1 MYKQLSPAV
10 ISLASGF
17 RDSWRVQVTHNAQ
30 AVSEKDVHLPDR
42 SPRAQPPW
50 GEGQGQRQSQEG
62 LPRALSLLAS
72 HLRSAARQHVAQK
85 SGQSSGC
92 CNHPLLGTGQASS
105 IHHVAATLAM
115 PQQLWRCNKHSPA
128 HQVQGKEPELPGPV
142 CLGLGW
148 CQSINAGMQLAQEP
162 SGSSLQSTASPAARP
177 LAAFTWLWSG
187 SCRI

>member
-1 MYKQLSPAV
+1 M
-10 ISLASGF
+10 
-17 RDSWRVQVTHNAQ
+17 QVTHNTQ

-42 SPRAQPPW
+42 SPELSPHGVKAKVK
-50 GEGQGQRQSQEG
+50 GN
-62 LPRALSLLAS
+62 PRRGAPSLLAS
-72 HLRSAARQHVAQK
+72 HLRSAAHQHVAQK

-115 PQQLWRCNKHSPA
+115 PRQLCRCNKHSPA

-148 CQSINAGMQLAQEP
+148 CQSISAGMQLAQEP